1 MQSQPEDHSIT
12 LPLVSKEE
20 ENICLP
26 LVINV
31 VSKYWGEEIQLEEA
45 MAVARKYPGM
55 KGSIMM
61 EGIELAEKHGFTTY
75 IYRGSIKD
83 LQKADRPRDSS
94 NNYPSWNS
102 RNSATCHHNIW
113 L

>member
-1 MQSQPEDHSIT
+1 MPNIFSMLLVFSLPLSRTNSDDNDNKNDFYLIKSAIKSRVQSQPEDHSIT

-45 MAVARKYPGM
+45 MAVAKKYPG
-55 KGSIMM
+55 
-61 EGIELAEKHGFTTY
+61 
-75 IYRGSIKD
+75 
-83 LQKADRPRDSS
+83 
-94 NNYPSWNS
+94 
-102 RNSATCHHNIW
+102 
-113 L
+113 

>member
-1 MQSQPEDHSIT
+1 MQPQPEEHLIT
-12 LPLVSKEE
+12 LPLVSKTE
-20 ENICLP
+20 ENVCLP

-45 MAVARKYPGM
+45 LELARKYPGM

-75 IYRGSIKD
+75 IYKGSI
-83 LQKADRPRDSS
+83 R
-94 NNYPSWNS
+94 
-102 RNSATCHHNIW
+102 T
-113 L
+113 